1 MNPKTYEEQRK
12 QRLDEAVFDYIQD
25 EKVTPKQFYEDLKD
39 VLISNRKYY
48 EEQLMRID
56 KISNLCGLNQDLY
69 TFLGD
74 MERYSQYTEEEID
87 AMCSESD
94 RKSKEEINLEIQANS
109 PFNDGYTQ
117 EFYKE
122 QLKDLKDSKDIKHS
136 KYYYDFDRNR

>member
-122 QLKDLKDSKDIKHS
+122 QLKDLKGSKDIKHS